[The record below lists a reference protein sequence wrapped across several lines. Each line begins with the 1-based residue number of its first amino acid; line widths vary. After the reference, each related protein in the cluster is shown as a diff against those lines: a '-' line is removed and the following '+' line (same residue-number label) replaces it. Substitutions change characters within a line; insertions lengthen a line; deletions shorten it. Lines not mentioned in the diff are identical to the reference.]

1 MEDKIRK
8 LAKSSYFQNCYVHAK
23 EFGTI
28 SLFKNTTNLSKI
40 QIFFLHWL
48 SVYNSLYQDLANEE
62 DYLSEKVI
70 DDDIRADA
78 YLLWKSKMK
87 DKNNTKKDEDTD
99 NSLGIP
105 KVIFKS
111 KGKKK

>member
-1 MEDKIRK
+1 MEDKIRR
-8 LAKSSYFQNCYVHAK
+8 LAKSSYFQNYYIHAK

-70 DDDIRADA
+70 DDDLRADA
-78 YLLWKSKMK
+78 YLLWKRKVK
-87 DKNNTKKDEDTD
+87 DKKDSKKEEDTD
-99 NSLGIP
+99 NVLGIP
-105 KVIFKS
+105 KVIFKA
-111 KGKKK
+111 KKKK